1 VSTATHEPDLIAL
14 SMTAGPNAPAVVD
27 ATEPAL
33 AAAPSSESERSR
45 DFEVQLTI
53 QAIASRILGAAL
65 LERAQEADPIA
76 T

>member
-1 VSTATHEPDLIAL
+1 MSTATHESDLIAL
-14 SMTAGPNAPAVVD
+14 TTTAGTNAPAVAN

-33 AAAPSSESERSR
+33 AAAPSSESERSS
-45 DFEVQLTI
+45 DFEVQLAI

-65 LERAQEADPIA
+65 LERAREADSIA

>member
-14 SMTAGPNAPAVVD
+14 TTTARPNAPAVMD
-27 ATEPAL
+27 AAEPAL
-33 AAAPSSESERSR
+33 AATPSSESERSR
-45 DFEVQLTI
+45 DFEFQLAI

>member
-1 VSTATHEPDLIAL
+1 MTTATHESDLIAPGA
-14 SMTAGPNAPAVVD
+14 TAHPVAPAVAD
-27 ATEPAL
+27 PTDSARG
-33 AAAPSSESERSR
+33 AAPASESERSS
-45 DFEVQLTI
+45 DFEVQIAI